1 MPAEAGRVR
10 VLGLDPGSLR
20 TGWGVVEPA
29 PDGRRLSLVAGGTIV
44 SPAAWPFSE
53 RLRHIFEQTRQVIK
67 RHQPLELAVEGVFTA
82 KNARTAL
89 LLGQARGV
97 ALLAG
102 ALAGLSIHE
111 YAPAAVKKA
120 LVGSGR
126 AGKEQVRI
134 MVEALLQQTLPP
146 PREFSLDASDA
157 LAIAVCHLHS
167 RALRGLAARTPPPGT
182 RGPR

>member
-1 MPAEAGRVR
+1 MISPAGGPR

-29 PDGRRLSLVAGGTIV
+29 PDGRRLSLVAGGTIT
-44 SPAAWPFSE
+44 SPAAWPFPE
-53 RLRHIFEQTRQVIK
+53 RLRHIFEQLADIIS
-67 RHQPLELAVEGVFTA
+67 RHHPVELAVEGVFTSH
-82 KNARTAL
+82 NARTAL

-120 LVGSGR
+120 LVGTVR
-126 AGKEQVRI
+126 AGKEQVRA
-134 MVEALLQQTLPP
+134 MVEAILKQTLPP

-167 RALRGLAARTPPPGT
+167 RNIRGLGGRP
-182 RGPR
+182 

>member
-1 MPAEAGRVR
+1 MISPAGKVR

-29 PDGRRLSLVAGGTIV
+29 PDGWRLSLVAGGTIV
-44 SPAAWPFSE
+44 NPAARPFNG
-53 RLRHIFEQTRQVIK
+53 RLRHIFEQLSQVIS
-67 RHQPLELAVEGVFTA
+67 RHQPLELAVEDVFAA

-102 ALAGLSIHE
+102 ALAGLPIHE
-111 YAPAAVKKA
+111 YAPTAVKKA
-120 LVGSGR
+120 LVGTGR
-126 AGKEQVRI
+126 AAKEQVRT
-134 MVEALLQQTLPP
+134 MVEVILKQTLPP
-146 PREFSLDASDA
+146 PKEFSLDASDA

-167 RALRGLAARTPPPGT
+167 RAIRGLGSRS
-182 RGPR
+182 

>member
-1 MPAEAGRVR
+1 MPSPTGRVR

-53 RLRHIFEQTRQVIK
+53 RLRHIFEQTKDVIA
-67 RHQPLELAVEGVFTA
+67 RFAPAELAVEGVFTA
-82 KNARTAL
+82 HNARTAI

-102 ALAGLSIHE
+102 ALAGLAIHE

-120 LVGSGR
+120 LVGTGR
-126 AGKEQVRI
+126 AGKEQVRA
-134 MVEALLQQTLPP
+134 MVEAILKQTLPP
-146 PREFSLDASDA
+146 PKEFSLDASDA

-167 RALRGLAARTPPPGT
+167 RKLKNLGGRP
-182 RGPR
+182 